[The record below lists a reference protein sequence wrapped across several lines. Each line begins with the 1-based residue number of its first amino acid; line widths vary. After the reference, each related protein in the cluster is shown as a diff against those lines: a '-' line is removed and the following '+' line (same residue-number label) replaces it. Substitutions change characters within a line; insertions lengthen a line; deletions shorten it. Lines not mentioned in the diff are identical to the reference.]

1 MIPYLLGIAGGY
13 LLGSSLKQ
21 SFANGGMISWVDEKD
36 KHTKYWGRKADSIGS
51 FYIKGHR
58 DDSYLYPLSDFD
70 KEYWKDVKLNPNE
83 KLFRYKS
90 YTTDIA
96 KISPVIKINIDK
108 SLIYF
113 LKDLN
118 SDDDKNLVFETRG
131 IKPQYISLHR
141 DILKYE
147 NGGDIEEF
155 KNLTID
161 GNYLSYEKSICDD
174 YGFLFESKDYDLE
187 LCVKVTNT
195 EWSEYEPQTL
205 YYPGSQEGLESIV
218 INIYEGKIQRGDI
231 ERSLTKDEL
240 KTIQDIIGYEIEQK
254 IFDMISEKYTNSFDY
269 YGVDEEYYPKR
280 RRRFKKGGE
289 TDGIDKETYQ
299 KWKSLV
305 NMSKTELKEFYDS
318 EEGKEAGLS
327 AGQAKSLGIDSGRES
342 ARWIMKM
349 KDTPVSEWS
358 PTMWKWAKKQISFI
372 SRMRGNKGKLYDEK
386 GNKTRKHTSLL
397 IWGHNPEKK

>member
-1 MIPYLLGIAGGY
+1 
-13 LLGSSLKQ
+13 
-21 SFANGGMISWVDEKD
+21 
-36 KHTKYWGRKADSIGS
+36 
-51 FYIKGHR
+51 
-58 DDSYLYPLSDFD
+58 
-70 KEYWKDVKLNPNE
+70 
-83 KLFRYKS
+83 
-90 YTTDIA
+90 
-96 KISPVIKINIDK
+96 
-108 SLIYF
+108 
-113 LKDLN
+113 
-118 SDDDKNLVFETRG
+118 
-131 IKPQYISLHR
+131 
-141 DILKYE
+141 
-147 NGGDIEEF
+147 
-155 KNLTID
+155 
-161 GNYLSYEKSICDD
+161 
-174 YGFLFESKDYDLE
+174 
-187 LCVKVTNT
+187 
-195 EWSEYEPQTL
+195 
-205 YYPGSQEGLESIV
+205 
-218 INIYEGKIQRGDI
+218 
-231 ERSLTKDEL
+231 
-240 KTIQDIIGYEIEQK
+240 
-254 IFDMISEKYTNSFDY
+254 MISEKYTNSFDY

-372 SRMRGNKGKLYDEK
+372 SRMRGNKGKLYDEQ